1 MAQHMRVH
9 RHQLG
14 PPSGH
19 SDEVI
24 HGLPC
29 EGLLALGQEKPR
41 ERIGPSAEIAL
52 EGSELVTGDRVL
64 DGQPILEPL
73 DPEPR
78 VVEVDFVTAEADR
91 LADTQTVTK
100 HHEDQE
106 MIPDPVPSGLGGV
119 EQGSD
124 FGFTQKILTPLMGV
138 SRGRCVTFYIS
149 PVGW

>member
-1 MAQHMRVH
+1 MRMH
-9 RHQLG
+9 RRQFG
-14 PPSGH
+14 PFSGH

-41 ERIGPSAEIAL
+41 ERVGPRAEIAL
-52 EGSELVTGDRVL
+52 EGPELITGERVL
-64 DGQPILEPL
+64 DRQPILKPS

-106 MIPDPVPSGLGGV
+106 MIPDSMPSVLGGV
-119 EQGSD
+119 E
-124 FGFTQKILTPLMGV
+124 
-138 SRGRCVTFYIS
+138 
-149 PVGW
+149 

>member
-1 MAQHMRVH
+1 MRVH
-9 RHQLG
+9 WRQLG
-14 PPSGH
+14 PFSGH
-19 SDEVI
+19 SGKVI

-52 EGSELVTGDRVL
+52 ERSELVTGDRVL
-64 DGQPILEPL
+64 DRQPILKPS

-78 VVEVDFVTAEADR
+78 VVEVDFVTAETDR
-91 LADTQTVTK
+91 LADTQTVPK

-106 MIPDPVPSGLGGV
+106 MIPDPVPSGLGGI
-119 EQGSD
+119 EQGDD
-124 FGFTQKILTPLMGV
+124 FGLAQKILAPLMGV
-138 SRGRCVTFYIS
+138 SRGCRVTFYIS